1 VRCHSLRVC
10 GISLSQFD
18 TANTLFIANKK
29 LSYTEQIIILVKF
42 TEMVTVEVRCH
53 TDKNLEMP
61 FENKYARVYF
71 MVEIFG
77 GVSSEMGK

>member
-1 VRCHSLRVC
+1 
-10 GISLSQFD
+10 
-18 TANTLFIANKK
+18 
-29 LSYTEQIIILVKF
+29 
-42 TEMVTVEVRCH
+42 MVTVEVRCH

-77 GVSSEMGK
+77 GVSSVSYDYHRVPAIATREMGK